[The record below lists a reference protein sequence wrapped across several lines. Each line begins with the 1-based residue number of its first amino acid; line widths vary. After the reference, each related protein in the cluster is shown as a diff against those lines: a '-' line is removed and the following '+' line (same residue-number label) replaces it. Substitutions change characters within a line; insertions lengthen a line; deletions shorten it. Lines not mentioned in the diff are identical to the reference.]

1 VNNCC
6 VEGAVDAS
14 IGLDGAHAGPSA
26 RRRPF
31 TMTRARG
38 AIGVATAVLLLV
50 ATTSCSDDDSDPA
63 RTPPPAT
70 STGSAPATTTTP
82 PSESNLASS
91 SAAAVTRRYY
101 LTVDDLSQHP
111 SAPLAPL
118 TRVAISTQLSA
129 TQTLLGTQRK
139 KGETQTGE
147 TRIAKLVVGSVNLDN
162 SEPESGNVPMV
173 EIDVCWDVTDVD
185 VTDADGK
192 SIVSPTRPNS
202 GWTRLTVA
210 NYQYATDPTGGWR
223 VASGRD
229 LEQTPCVAS

>member
-1 VNNCC
+1 MNNCC
-6 VEGAVDAS
+6 VKGSVNAS

-31 TMTRARG
+31 TMTRAPRVT
-38 AIGVATAVLLLV
+38 GVATAVLLLV
-50 ATTSCSDDDSDPA
+50 ATTSCADDNDGPVKDPS
-63 RTPPPAT
+63 PVT
-70 STGSAPATTTTP
+70 STRSAPSTTTAP
-82 PSESNLASS
+82 PSESDLASS
-91 SAAAVTRRYY
+91 AATAVTRSYY
-101 LTVDDLSQHP
+101 STVDDLSQQP
-111 SAPLAPL
+111 SAPLDAL
-118 TRVAISTQLSA
+118 TSVAASTQLSA
-129 TQTLLGTQRK
+129 VQTLLGTQRK

-162 SEPESGNVPMV
+162 SEPESGNVPIV

-185 VTDADGK
+185 VTDANGK

-210 NYQYATDPTGGWR
+210 NYQYAADPTGGWR
-223 VASGRD
+223 IASGRD